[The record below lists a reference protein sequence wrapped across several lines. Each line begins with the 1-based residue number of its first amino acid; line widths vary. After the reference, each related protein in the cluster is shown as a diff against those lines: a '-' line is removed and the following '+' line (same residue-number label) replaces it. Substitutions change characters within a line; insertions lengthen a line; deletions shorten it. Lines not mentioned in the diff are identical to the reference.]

1 MSLEAAS
8 ERMKIEMM
16 SEEGDDDERKAKDK
30 GVIKKALAKEKIK
43 WWGIVRWGGVSN

>member
-16 SEEGDDDERKAKDK
+16 SEEGDDDERKAKDREV
-30 GVIKKALAKEKIK
+30 GSEKIVMRD
-43 WWGIVRWGGVSN
+43 GD

>member
-30 GVIKKALAKEKIK
+30 GVVKGKEIK
-43 WWGIVRWGGVSN
+43 WWVNDK

>member
-30 GVIKKALAKEKIK
+30 GVGE
-43 WWGIVRWGGVSN
+43 VMMREVEMR

>member
-30 GVIKKALAKEKIK
+30 GVRRKEKENDE
-43 WWGIVRWGGVSN
+43 GISHNLMHFTHSS

>member
-30 GVIKKALAKEKIK
+30 GVKERRELN
-43 WWGIVRWGGVSN
+43 GEGVM

>member
-30 GVIKKALAKEKIK
+30 ILISEGRD
-43 WWGIVRWGGVSN
+43 WGWTILVMED

>member
-30 GVIKKALAKEKIK
+30 GVVGEVMMREVEI
-43 WWGIVRWGGVSN
+43 R

>member
-30 GVIKKALAKEKIK
+30 GVGEDREVLKEILIKRE
-43 WWGIVRWGGVSN
+43 GI